1 MHACMPIL
9 ISVGLVFEMGK
20 KKNIKINM
28 VWVIIDIS
36 LCLLC
41 NGVICAD
48 CKASFRIGVGM

>member
-1 MHACMPIL
+1 MPIL
-9 ISVGLVFEMGK
+9 ILVGLVFEMGK